1 MILNIKW
8 KVLVKRNNAQAQTI
22 VHTHTHKQKMSLA
35 KTYSNRVYIVKR
47 VTSYCIAICNN
58 LLSMW
63 QMMLVNTRFKS
74 RIFNGIA
81 RESRCDVFMRSN
93 STLKTVRQINEMSSR
108 PTNRKQNRTAFNL
121 VPNRTMSNNH
131 FLLCHIAFALLFG

>member
-1 MILNIKW
+1 MKYIWFTLNLFPAQTYCWTLVFFLLTIKLPMILNIKW

-74 RIFNGIA
+74 RIFNVIA

-108 PTNRKQNRTAFNL
+108 PTNRK
-121 VPNRTMSNNH
+121 
-131 FLLCHIAFALLFG
+131 